1 METRRRV
8 SFQIFIFSIAFGL
21 NFFNNLRQQYI
32 YEVIGCFSDRCQW
45 QTKIATETTCDSFRY
60 SITISGGIGY
70 IFLGNIYDNVDS
82 PRRVTAVLLMILS
95 VIALVEAIFSAP
107 DFFSVQ
113 EDGTTTQVV
122 MTLY

>member
-32 YEVIGCFSDRCQW
+32 YEIIGCFSDRCKW
-45 QTKIATETTCDSFRY
+45 QTPIAVETTCDSFRY

-107 DFFSVQ
+107 GFFSIKQ
-113 EDGTTTQVV
+113 DGTTT
-122 MTLY
+122 